1 MIDREKIEEMAS
13 ILFECSLEENKKVTF
28 DNFNKI
34 THYLYEEFSYRSLN
48 VLYRDISNYITH
60 ISHEDNKHLQEIQ
73 IYVLLIALQKL
84 IADRKDDSNASTQC

>member
-13 ILFECSLEENKKVTF
+13 ILFECSLEKNKKITF
-28 DNFNKI
+28 DKFNKVL
-34 THYLYEEFSYRSLN
+34 HYLYAELSYRPLN

-60 ISHEDNKHLQEIQ
+60 VSHEDNEHLQEIQ

-84 IADRKDDSNASTQC
+84 IVDRKDDSNASTQC